1 MIRALVIALFTLTLA
16 VTVVMADTKADRPVE
31 AAKQTVATAPATTQA
46 ATTQSVNKYCAVMG
60 PDDLVDPKYNL
71 LYKDQVI
78 GFCCEECVD
87 SFKKKPEKYLKKMK

>member
-1 MIRALVIALFTLTLA
+1 MRSAVVSTLFTLSLA
-16 VTVVMADTKADRPVE
+16 VGVVLAD
-31 AAKQTVATAPATTQA
+31 KQAEKSANPPTTGPATTQA

-71 LYKDQVI
+71 VYKKQVI

-87 SFKKKPEKYLKKMK
+87 AFKEKPERFLKKMK

>member
-1 MIRALVIALFTLTLA
+1 MPMRSAVVSTLVTLSLA
-16 VTVVMADTKADRPVE
+16 VGVVLADSKAEQP
-31 AAKQTVATAPATTQA
+31 AKPPTTGPTTTQV

-71 LYKDQVI
+71 VHNKQVI

-87 SFKKKPEKYLKKMK
+87 AFKEKPERFLKKMK